1 MITDAGGL
9 DGGASMTMSRMSFD
23 GTLIRKN
30 ERSDQLVSGHGN
42 IRYNSALICSYLM
55 CVLERAQ

>member
-1 MITDAGGL
+1 
-9 DGGASMTMSRMSFD
+9 MTMSRMSFD

-42 IRYNSALICSYLM
+42 IRNNSALICSYLM